1 MTAEQQVK
9 EIINLLNPENPNDP
23 GIDAVFLVQKALATL
38 QGKVNA
44 KDKQIAL
51 LEAKLEAK
59 QLEKHNLENEKLAAE
74 TRLKDEKKQI
84 LDEKGIRPTRPGDKP
99 GPGGGR
105 TI

>member
-9 EIINLLNPENPNDP
+9 EIIKMLNPENPNDP
-23 GIDAVFLVQKALATL
+23 GVDAVFLVQKLINKANARDT
-38 QGKVNA
+38 A